1 VVALG
6 LLAVLL
12 LVVGVIGLQ
21 ALNGANTRTDQLI
34 QLQRKTAAYQD
45 LRQTTSDGL
54 SAVASALASG
64 SHSELEIAARR
75 VDIGVF
81 DVDRLEFVAADER
94 DLVAQVREAHIA
106 FAAALTAV
114 IDLARAGRPA
124 EASARYA
131 TDAKPLAD
139 RLDRRT
145 NELVHKAE
153 ADTFD
158 AVQVSKTAYD
168 ASQATVIGAAVG
180 SILLSLVLGLAL
192 SLSLVRPLR
201 AIEGHLTGIAAG
213 DFTKHVAVANR
224 DELGSLGTHINAMND
239 ELGRLYEAVEAA
251 NRNKSTFL
259 ANMSHELRTPL
270 NAIIGFSEVL
280 LQRMFGE
287 LNPRQE
293 EYLRDILV
301 SGQHLLTLINDI
313 LDLSKI
319 EAGRM
324 ELQSTRVSVAL
335 LIDGSVMM
343 IRERAAEQAIT
354 VAVQVDADVGDID
367 GDERKLRQVLFNLLS
382 NAVKFTPKQG
392 RIEVGAV
399 RRDGEVRVSVKDNGI
414 GIALADQGRI
424 FEKFEQAESGR
435 RQEAST
441 GLGLAL
447 AKSFVELHGGR
458 LWVESAPGAGSTFTF
473 SVPEVRVPVPD
484 LEQRL
489 PNG

>member
-1 VVALG
+1 
-6 LLAVLL
+6 
-12 LVVGVIGLQ
+12 
-21 ALNGANTRTDQLI
+21 
-34 QLQRKTAAYQD
+34 
-45 LRQTTSDGL
+45 
-54 SAVASALASG
+54 
-64 SHSELEIAARR
+64 
-75 VDIGVF
+75 
-81 DVDRLEFVAADER
+81 
-94 DLVAQVREAHIA
+94 
-106 FAAALTAV
+106 
-114 IDLARAGRPA
+114 
-124 EASARYA
+124 
-131 TDAKPLAD
+131 
-139 RLDRRT
+139 
-145 NELVHKAE
+145 
-153 ADTFD
+153 
-158 AVQVSKTAYD
+158 
-168 ASQATVIGAAVG
+168 
-180 SILLSLVLGLAL
+180 
-192 SLSLVRPLR
+192 
-201 AIEGHLTGIAAG
+201 
-213 DFTKHVAVANR
+213 
-224 DELGSLGTHINAMND
+224 MND